1 MIPLDIAETRL
12 LDFEEWLTQSS
23 PRMLKERTPRSDMD
37 DINDEMRERQRQTI
51 NDLDTLDNILIEII
65 TELTTAKE
73 LLINKKVKEAEE
85 LIKLRSHQL

>member
-1 MIPLDIAETRL
+1 MADSIIANDAEG
-12 LDFEEWLTQSS
+12 E
-23 PRMLKERTPRSDMD
+23 KITPRSDMD

-65 TELTTAKE
+65 TELATAKE